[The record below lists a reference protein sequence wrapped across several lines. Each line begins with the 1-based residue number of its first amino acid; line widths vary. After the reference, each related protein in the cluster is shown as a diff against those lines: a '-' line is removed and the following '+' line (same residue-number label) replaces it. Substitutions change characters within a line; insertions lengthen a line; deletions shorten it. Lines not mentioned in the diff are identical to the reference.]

1 MEFPLGK
8 YFTHNNFGSKSMTGM
23 WNNVYNVEKDLF
35 YISAGTGMKPY
46 FSFDMGVESKLSRFR
61 LWTRLQYMYRLHHLR
76 TFTVYGT
83 NDAAVTKD
91 PDNWE
96 GWIKLMD
103 CESFRPSGQIIG
115 GEPNA
120 EEKEHMLAGEEW
132 EFPVDVPKVRYLKFQ
147 VHTTWGDTDGAF
159 INEISLWGSTK

>member
-1 MEFPLGK
+1 MDKSKFMEFPLGK

-120 EEKEHMLAGEEW
+120 EERNICLREKNGN
-132 EFPVDVPKVRYLKFQ
+132 F
-147 VHTTWGDTDGAF
+147 
-159 INEISLWGSTK
+159 LWMCRKCAI

>member
-1 MEFPLGK
+1 
-8 YFTHNNFGSKSMTGM
+8 
-23 WNNVYNVEKDLF
+23 
-35 YISAGTGMKPY
+35 MKPY

-147 VHTTWGDTDGAF
+147 VHTTWGDTMVH
-159 INEISLWGSTK
+159 LSTRYHYGVVLNKEKKQYETIIFLLLLVCA